1 MCSCFSIFSTILLF
15 FLPCYPPASGD
26 RYTLLVLFV
35 YLISGLGV
43 VVGGICHLFKSPFG
57 VAGRKKEFVCFD
69 VLMEWIGLGWI
80 ERIPRVTTPTSSG
93 LGWAGRCVD

>member
-1 MCSCFSIFSTILLF
+1 M
-15 FLPCYPPASGD
+15 FLYFLYYTPVLSAALSASERGD

-35 YLISGLGV
+35 YLISGLG

-69 VLMEWIGLGWI
+69 VLMEWIGLEWI
-80 ERIPRVTTPTSSG
+80 GRIPRETTPTSS
-93 LGWAGRCVD
+93 